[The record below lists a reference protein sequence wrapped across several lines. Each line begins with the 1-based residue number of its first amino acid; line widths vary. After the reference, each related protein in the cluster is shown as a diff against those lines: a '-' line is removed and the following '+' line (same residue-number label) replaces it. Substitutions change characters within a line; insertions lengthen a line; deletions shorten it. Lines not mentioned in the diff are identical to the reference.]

1 MKPNQEEKIKELE
14 QFLGH
19 DNKKKQKE
27 THKHD
32 TKVTSN
38 NLESLEKSVF
48 RQTKMGQKVQRRGMK
63 STNVHKKPIMVRG
76 KK

>member
-27 THKHD
+27 THKPD

-48 RQTKMGQKVQRRGMK
+48 GQTKMGQKVQRRGMK
-63 STNVHKKPIMVRG
+63 SANVHKKPIMVRG